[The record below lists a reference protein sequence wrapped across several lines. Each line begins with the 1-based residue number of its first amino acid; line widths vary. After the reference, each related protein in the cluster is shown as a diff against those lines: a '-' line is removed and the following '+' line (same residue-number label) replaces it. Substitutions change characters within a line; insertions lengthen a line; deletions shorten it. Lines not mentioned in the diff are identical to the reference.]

1 MSQIILVISD
11 FCDTN
16 RKFEFVCISLSYE
29 LPKLAGIIEM
39 SISSTDVNYARS
51 RSHKHAW
58 AGAKILLQF
67 SAFLFL
73 TNAPL
78 YIHNLLHLKEPKLC
92 D

>member
-16 RKFEFVCISLSYE
+16 CLHISLFSYE

-78 YIHNLLHLKEPKLC
+78 YIHNFLHLKEPKLC